1 MKTTAFIK
9 LTAFQVFAAS
19 LLLACALS
27 APARGQSPPPAARKF
42 DEFSTGTGGPY
53 ARWSSYEGVRKELEK
68 RIRLYVAHL
77 RKEGARPYVITYG
90 PRVVEYEYHDRSV
103 ASLRAGTLWP
113 HLTGAGFDWRHINWV
128 NGGFREHAATE
139 LWVVPP
145 GAQPPCP
152 TPTVRPEAVAYC
164 PRVRVEGATYVP
176 RPSAPLRFKAVVNV
190 NVKQVRPTFSW
201 HVSQGEI
208 VGGQGTEAVTVALPQ
223 GASGEVVAKV
233 EAHGYS
239 LECPVESSVA
249 NAKTAVGVSHF
260 KLDEFGDIRVGDTKA
275 RLDNLAIELQNDP
288 TLQAHLVV
296 YGGRTGPRGQAA
308 RRALQMKN
316 YLVDS
321 RGIDPARVITIEGG
335 FRDELSGELW
345 LSPLGTPAPPAR
357 PTIDGGYVRPK
368 EAVR

>member
-1 MKTTAFIK
+1 
-9 LTAFQVFAAS
+9 
-19 LLLACALS
+19 
-27 APARGQSPPPAARKF
+27 
-42 DEFSTGTGGPY
+42 
-53 ARWSSYEGVRKELEK
+53 
-68 RIRLYVAHL
+68 
-77 RKEGARPYVITYG
+77 
-90 PRVVEYEYHDRSV
+90 
-103 ASLRAGTLWP
+103 
-113 HLTGAGFDWRHINWV
+113 
-128 NGGFREHAATE
+128 
-139 LWVVPP
+139 
-145 GAQPPCP
+145 
-152 TPTVRPEAVAYC
+152 
-164 PRVRVEGATYVP
+164 
-176 RPSAPLRFKAVVNV
+176 
-190 NVKQVRPTFSW
+190 
-201 HVSQGEI
+201 
-208 VGGQGTEAVTVALPQ
+208 
-223 GASGEVVAKV
+223 VVAKV